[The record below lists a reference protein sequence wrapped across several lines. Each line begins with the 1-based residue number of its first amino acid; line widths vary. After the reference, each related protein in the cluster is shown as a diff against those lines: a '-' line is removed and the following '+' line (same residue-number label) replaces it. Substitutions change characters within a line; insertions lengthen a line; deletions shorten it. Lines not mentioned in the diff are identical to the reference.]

1 MGSNKK
7 VRFGELDALRGLA
20 VILMVVFHAA
30 YDAQFLGLWEGNVW
44 EGGWLVLARITQF
57 LFIGMAGVTMSLA
70 YRRSEA
76 RGGASILKSLRH
88 SAMLLG
94 WGMVITL
101 ITWVLFKEQAVKF
114 GVLHFYAVAGI
125 LALPLVRLG
134 VWNGL
139 IGVGVLA
146 LSFFVKDLT
155 VGSPWLFPFGL
166 TNPGFQSLDYF
177 PLLPWFGL
185 FLLGLAVS
193 PILYE
198 PERRRFGACL
208 ISRGQGAS
216 LRSALSLK
224 KIGRYSLAIYLLHQP
239 ILFGILNFF

>member
-1 MGSNKK
+1 MGISKK
-7 VRFGELDALRGLA
+7 IRFGELDALRGLA

-30 YDAQFLGLWEGNVW
+30 YDAQFLGLWQGNVW
-44 EGGWLVLARITQF
+44 EGGWLLLARITQF

-70 YRRSEA
+70 YRRGEA
-76 RGGASILKSLRH
+76 RGDDSMIRRLSH

-134 VWNGL
+134 AWNGL

-146 LSFFVKDLT
+146 LSFSVKDLA
-155 VGSPWLFPFGL
+155 VESPWLFPLGL

-185 FLLGLAVS
+185 FLLGVALS
-193 PILYE
+193 PALYD
-198 PERRRFGACL
+198 PGHRRVGACL
-208 ISRGQGAS
+208 VSPGQGAS
-216 LRSALSLK
+216 LRSALPFQQ
-224 KIGRYSLAIYLLHQP
+224 IGRYSLAIYLLHQP
-239 ILFGILNFF
+239 ILFGFLQFF